1 MGIRQ
6 SANEDK
12 IILALKR
19 CVVETFSD
27 SEWLELGYLTNSQDV
42 IEGHPRLLR
51 SLYFG
56 DEDYDGNVLQVI
68 PKIINDDHERLR
80 VVENFVGLEDWLQKS
95 DPQLHA
101 EIYSTGEVFA
111 LNDIEEF
118 AIQTD
123 IAEFNRHVERIRN
136 GMQNDPEQAL
146 GSAKELLES
155 VLKSIVG
162 LEGESAG
169 SEDMHALLRNALR
182 KLDLD
187 VQKTN
192 RDGGETI
199 KRTLN
204 NLVQIVVGVAEVRN
218 LYGTGHGRYKSKE
231 LEIAHVKLMVN
242 AATTVALFLIE
253 LSTEQQR
260 RADLDELPW

>member
-6 SANEDK
+6 NANQEK
-12 IILALKR
+12 VVLALKR
-19 CVVETFSD
+19 CIAESFDASK
-27 SEWLELGYLTNSQDV
+27 WQELGYLTNSREV
-42 IEGHPRLLR
+42 IEGHPRLFR
-51 SLYFG
+51 SLHFG

-68 PKIINDDHERLR
+68 PIIINDDPERLR
-80 VVENFVGLEDWLQKS
+80 VVERFVGLEDWLQES
-95 DPQLHA
+95 DPQLYA

-111 LNDIEEF
+111 LSDIEKL
-118 AIQTD
+118 AIQSD
-123 IAEFNRHVERIRN
+123 ITEFNRHVERIRN
-136 GMQNDPEQAL
+136 GIENDPEQAL

-169 SEDMHALLRNALR
+169 GDDMHALLRIALR

-231 LEIAHVKLMVN
+231 LEIVHVKLMVN
-242 AATTVALFLIE
+242 AATTVASFLIE
-253 LSTEQQR
+253 LSTEHQSVS
-260 RADLDELPW
+260 DLDELPW

>member
-6 SANEDK
+6 NANLAK
-12 IILALKR
+12 VVLALKR
-19 CVVETFSD
+19 CIAESFDTSK
-27 SEWLELGYLTNSQDV
+27 WQELGYITNSSEV
-42 IEGHPRLLR
+42 IEGHPRLFR
-51 SLYFG
+51 SLSWN

-68 PKIINDDHERLR
+68 TRIINDDPEQLR
-80 VVENFVGLEDWLQKS
+80 VVEEYVGLEDWLRKS
-95 DPQLHA
+95 DPQLYA

-111 LNDIEEF
+111 LSDIDEF
-118 AIQTD
+118 ATQTD

-136 GMQNDPEQAL
+136 GIENDPEQAL

-169 SEDMHALLRNALR
+169 SEDMHSLLRKALR
-182 KLDLD
+182 KLGLD
-187 VQKTN
+187 VQQIN
-192 RDGGETI
+192 RDGGETL

-242 AATTVALFLIE
+242 AATTVALILIE
-253 LSTEQQR
+253 LSTEHQNVS
-260 RADLDELPW
+260 DLDDLPW

>member
-1 MGIRQ
+1 
-6 SANEDK
+6 
-12 IILALKR
+12 
-19 CVVETFSD
+19 
-27 SEWLELGYLTNSQDV
+27 
-42 IEGHPRLLR
+42 
-51 SLYFG
+51 
-56 DEDYDGNVLQVI
+56 
-68 PKIINDDHERLR
+68 
-80 VVENFVGLEDWLQKS
+80 
-95 DPQLHA
+95 
-101 EIYSTGEVFA
+101 
-111 LNDIEEF
+111 
-118 AIQTD
+118 
-123 IAEFNRHVERIRN
+123 
-136 GMQNDPEQAL
+136 MQNDPEQAL

-169 SEDMHALLRNALR
+169 SEDMHALLRKALR

-204 NLVQIVVGVAEVRN
+204 SLVQIVVGVAEARN